1 MINLKIF
8 NNINFKILLVINILL
23 FTLSLKASEN
33 RIIFKINDNVFTSL
47 DINKRID
54 YLNFVGSN
62 DQLSKKI
69 IIDDYISVNLF
80 YEYYKKNIKLNNFD
94 QKILEIFNN
103 IIQINEE
110 NNKKYN
116 FIIDKENIIE
126 NIRLDYI
133 RKIVLESI
141 LNSSIDKLQT
151 SNEEIDLIYNIKLK
165 YININETD
173 FLIVKKELE
182 KIKNIKINNI
192 IEILNNYEINYF
204 FKEKE
209 IYNINNVDK
218 KIRKNIMSN
227 KKYFLIQNSKKISI
241 IYIDK
246 SFETFDGMLVD
257 LYSVRSKNELNSDFL
272 KCDNLVNNQNTINSV
287 NKEYKIINLN
297 DELKKNLVNINDY
310 YRYLSNN
317 EHIYV
322 ILCDIKF
329 NSKKLQNINLNKLI
343 NQNVNEIEKKFIR
356 KYSEVYNLIKFD
368 A

>member
-1 MINLKIF
+1 MKNLKIF
-8 NNINFKILLVINILL
+8 NNINLKILLVINVLL
-23 FTLSLKASEN
+23 FTIMVNASEN
-33 RIIFKINDNVFTSL
+33 RIIFKINDKIFTSL

-62 DQLSKKI
+62 DQLSKNI

-103 IIQINEE
+103 IIQTNEE

-116 FIIDKENIIE
+116 FIIDKENLIE

-141 LNSSIDKLQT
+141 LNSSIDKLKT
-151 SNEEIDLIYNIKLK
+151 SKEEIDLIYNIKLK
-165 YININETD
+165 YININKTD
-173 FLIVKKELE
+173 FFIINKELE
-182 KIKNIKINNI
+182 KIKNLKIDNI
-192 IEILNNYEINYF
+192 LEILNNYEINYF

-209 IYNINNVDK
+209 IYNINNIDK

-227 KKYFLIQNSKKISI
+227 KKYFIIEKNEKISI
-241 IYIDK
+241 IYVDK

-257 LYSVRSKNELNSDFL
+257 LYSIKSENELNSNFL
-272 KCDNLVNNQNTINSV
+272 KCDNLVNNQTTINSI

-310 YRYLSNN
+310 YKYVSNN
-317 EHIYV
+317 ENIYI

-329 NSKKLQNINLNKLI
+329 NNK
-343 NQNVNEIEKKFIR
+343 
-356 KYSEVYNLIKFD
+356 
-368 A
+368 